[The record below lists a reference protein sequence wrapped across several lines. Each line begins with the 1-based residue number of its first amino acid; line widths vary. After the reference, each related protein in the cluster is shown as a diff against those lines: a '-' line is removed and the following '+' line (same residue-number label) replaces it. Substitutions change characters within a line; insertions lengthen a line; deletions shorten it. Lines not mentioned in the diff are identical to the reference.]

1 MLRFHHFDEL
11 TCSLCSAFLLLQ
23 ESDPSVTGVIIKEG
37 DCCQSVQPDLVPEGA
52 QVTPKDIGG

>member
-1 MLRFHHFDEL
+1 MIDTGFGLVDDL
-11 TCSLCSAFLLLQ
+11 V
-23 ESDPSVTGVIIKEG
+23 SVTGVIIKEG